1 MLLSPVAIHDLSL
14 PTLHSGQ
21 TSIIKQ
27 AQRFNVLPCGRRFG
41 KTSLYEVLAADT
53 WLDGGEVGYFAPTYD
68 LLSDFWKEICAMLA
82 PATKGT
88 PNQKQHELTSMK
100 GGLLKCW
107 SVTGPQNVGRSKH
120 YHRVLIDEAGF
131 IPNLK
136 ELFERSIRPT
146 LFDYMGDAWMSGT
159 PRGRNDFFTYWQ
171 RSQDTDLKYRHWA
184 GMSLPTSANPHIPH
198 SEILDYR
205 SDMTDRSFQQEILA
219 MFLLDGGEVFRWI
232 DQLSTQSI
240 ETKPVAGHD
249 YCVGIDFGRSH
260 DFTVI
265 SIIDATEGRQVFMSR
280 FNGGF
285 ELQKPRLLSVLKLW
299 NATVIWAEYNS
310 FGGPLIE
317 WLQAQGLSVLP
328 FHTSNQTKATIID
341 SLSLALELSID
352 EQSARQ
358 GNAHPVEEPQ
368 ILLLSDKQ
376 QQFELMAYESLT
388 LPSGLIRYTAP
399 DGEGNFDDTVMAL
412 ALAWHGAKD
421 YQRPKERSVDALSDA
436 QKFNMILRAHKHGG
450 IHTVPG
456 IRADHSPAAPEQADI
471 VPPNRPLA
479 AARSPDSSTRAPSS
493 CNRCLP
499 SRTRTQ

>member
-1 MLLSPVAIHDLSL
+1 MPLATQRDLNL
-14 PTLHSGQ
+14 PTLHAGQ
-21 TSIIKQ
+21 QQIIAQ

-41 KTSLYEVLAADT
+41 KTNLYEMLAADIF
-53 WLDGGEVGYFAPTYD
+53 LEGGEVGYFAPTYD
-68 LLSDFWKEICAMLA
+68 LLSDFWKETCEMLA
-82 PATKGT
+82 PAVKGI
-88 PNQKQHELTSMK
+88 PNQKQHELTSLK

-146 LFDYMGDAWMSGT
+146 LFDYMGDAWMAGT

-171 RSQDTDLKYRHWA
+171 RSQDPDPKYRHWA
-184 GMSLPTSANPHIPH
+184 GMSLPTSVNPHIPK

-205 SDMTDRSFQQEILA
+205 SDMTDRSFRQEILA
-219 MFLLDGGEVFRWI
+219 EFLMDGGAVFRWI
-232 DQLSTQSI
+232 DQLSI
-240 ETKPVAGHD
+240 MGLETKPVKGHE

-285 ELQKPRLLSVLKLW
+285 EWQKPNLLSILKLW
-299 NATVIWAEYNS
+299 NPTIIWAEYNS

-317 WLQAQGLSVLP
+317 WLQEKGLSVLP
-328 FHTSNQTKATIID
+328 FHTSNQTKAVIVD
-341 SLSLALELSID
+341 SLALALELSIN
-352 EQSARQ
+352 EESARQ
-358 GNAHPVEEPQ
+358 GVASICDDPPLR
-368 ILLLSDKQ
+368 LLQDKQ
-376 QQFELMAYESLT
+376 QQFELMAYEAVT
-388 LPSGLIRYTAP
+388 LPSGLVRYTAP

-412 ALAWHGAKD
+412 ALAWHGAKGL
-421 YQRPKERSVDALSDA
+421 RPAAERKPRLLSDEE
-436 QKFNMILRAHKHGG
+436 KFKMVLRAHAHGG

-456 IRADHSPAAPEQADI
+456 IRVAQY
-471 VPPNRPLA
+471 PNL
-479 AARSPDSSTRAPSS
+479 D
-493 CNRCLP
+493 N
-499 SRTRTQ
+499 Q